1 MVPGVEFRVGI
12 SKLPA
17 RQSYVNQAFWGMTEK
32 TRSRPVLPANTR
44 RAVSWPEPL
53 RYAGRNGEVQ

>member
-17 RQSYVNQAFWGMTEK
+17 RQSYVNQAFWGITEK
-32 TRSRPVLPANTR
+32 TGSWPILAANTR
-44 RAVSWPEPL
+44 RAVSCPEPAG
-53 RYAGRNGEVQ
+53 YAGRSGEVQ